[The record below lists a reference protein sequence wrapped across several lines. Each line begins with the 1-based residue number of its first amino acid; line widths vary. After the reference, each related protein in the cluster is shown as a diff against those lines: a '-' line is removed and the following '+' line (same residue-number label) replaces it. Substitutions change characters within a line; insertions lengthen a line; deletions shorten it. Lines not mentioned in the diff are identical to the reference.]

1 MDCLFYKAKTKVIT
15 NGCTR
20 GHHAIEQRFS
30 YFESQEEEKTKIKK
44 QIGSQRMVLNDLQ
57 DNSLQLA

>member
-1 MDCLFYKAKTKVIT
+1 ML
-15 NGCTR
+15 
-20 GHHAIEQRFS
+20 AIEQRFS